1 MIKSSDIHKDIA
13 IKEKPKKILK
23 TDGVETKV
31 FDDQGKVTKK
41 ASGKMITTSDLDAKT
56 NKLSEDARKR
66 K

>member
-1 MIKSSDIHKDIA
+1 MIKSSDIHRDIE

-23 TDGVETKV
+23 TDGVKTTV
-31 FDDQGKVTKK
+31 FDDQGKATKK